1 MQSFVLSEEAL
12 EDLFRL
18 QANHDPLEFVDR
30 FYTSFAL
37 IARFPLLGMSK
48 PHLTQARFRFYSD
61 KPYFII
67 YTVHLDHVASHAI
80 LDARQDLGPL
90 LFMRLS

>member
-12 EDLFRL
+12 KDLFRL

-37 IARFPLLGMSK
+37 IARF
-48 PHLTQARFRFYSD
+48 RFYSD

-67 YTVHLDHVASHAI
+67 YTVHLDHVAIHAI
-80 LDARQDLGPL
+80 LGASQDFGPL
-90 LFMRLS
+90 LTMRLC